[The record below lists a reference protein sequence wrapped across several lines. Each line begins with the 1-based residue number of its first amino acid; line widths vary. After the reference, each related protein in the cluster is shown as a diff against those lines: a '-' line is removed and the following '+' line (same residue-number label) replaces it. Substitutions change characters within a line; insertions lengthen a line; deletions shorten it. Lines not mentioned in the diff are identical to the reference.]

1 MLLLLYST
9 CTHRETPRSRADC
22 LDEKR
27 DDDGSG
33 FSALEVVIIEKQTQD
48 RGLRE
53 LREGKGAHDIGHE
66 QQIET
71 DWIGLVLALR
81 SFLRRKGGM
90 IAEFLVVTSMNE

>member
-53 LREGKGAHDIGHE
+53 LREGKGG
-66 QQIET
+66 T
-71 DWIGLVLALR
+71 
-81 SFLRRKGGM
+81 
-90 IAEFLVVTSMNE
+90 

>member
-1 MLLLLYST
+1 MSNGKGEYDVTGWMTPIVRCRLFLEWIVVSSVVGVVVVVVFY
-9 CTHRETPRSRADC
+9 THRETPRSRADC

-53 LREGKGAHDIGHE
+53 LREGKGG
-66 QQIET
+66 T
-71 DWIGLVLALR
+71 
-81 SFLRRKGGM
+81 
-90 IAEFLVVTSMNE
+90 